1 MRFPVVCTLP
11 GHGQAQSQIETIG
24 GHPCV
29 PLGVSGLSRSGR
41 RSSGRIEE
49 GGPVVKALTPSGN
62 IDLERTI

>member
-11 GHGQAQSQIETIG
+11 GRGQAQSQIETIS
-24 GHPCV
+24 GHPYG
-29 PLGVSGLSRSGR
+29 PLGVYGLSRSGR

-49 GGPVVKALTPSGN
+49 SCPVVKALTPSGN

>member
-29 PLGVSGLSRSGR
+29 PLGVNGLSRSGR
-41 RSSGRIEE
+41 RSSGCIEE
-49 GGPVVKALTPSGN
+49 SGPVVRALSRSAN
-62 IDLERTI
+62 IELERTI